1 LAGKLVASVVFGDE
15 HRTTFMDIR
24 LMNIRLMN
32 IRLMNLGPR
41 ARGPGRPA
49 ASLNNLAEVAGA
61 RVFEV
66 GPRVAAAL

>member
-15 HRTTFMDIR
+15 HRTTFMD
-24 LMNIRLMN
+24 IRLMN